1 MYKINRETYREKIL
15 GLLEFKDLIHKE
27 LEYSYKLS
35 KIASV
40 PVTSKTI

>member
-1 MYKINRETYREKIL
+1 MIMYRINRDTYREKIL

-35 KIASV
+35 KLE
-40 PVTSKTI
+40 